1 MVHCSICSLD
11 PAALMNELTKT
22 SHGNIVFCT
31 FCFYFFC
38 LVYVF
43 LVNVLFIYFLLHWIF
58 VAAHNISLVAV
69 SGGYS
74 LIALYRLL
82 IAVVSLVVEHRL

>member
-1 MVHCSICSLD
+1 M
-11 PAALMNELTKT
+11 
-22 SHGNIVFCT
+22 
-31 FCFYFFC
+31 
-38 LVYVF
+38 
-43 LVNVLFIYFLLHWIF
+43 LFIYFLLHWIF
-58 VAAHNISLVAV
+58 VAVHDISLVAV

>member
-1 MVHCSICSLD
+1 MT
-11 PAALMNELTKT
+11 ELTKT
-22 SHGNIVFCT
+22 NHGNIVCCT

-58 VAAHNISLVAV
+58 VAVHDISLVAV